1 MPREILGEEYFTMEE
16 TGDMLGLSRV
26 AIRDMIK
33 RGRLEG
39 RKIGTRWYFTKKDIK
54 AFLDKKTPPPGS
66 MKEMIEDMGL

>member
-16 TGDMLGLSRV
+16 TGDILGLSRV

-39 RKIGTRWYFTKKDIK
+39 RKIGTRWYFTRDDIK
-54 AFLDKKTPPPGS
+54 AFLDRKTPPPGT
-66 MKEMIEDMGL
+66 KENIE